1 MTITGET
8 VSITGY
14 ILLGTTVS
22 TALLH
27 TLIPDHWLPFVLAG
41 RARGWSAGYTA
52 MISGSSALVHTLLSL
67 LLALCA
73 GYLGREAAAALG
85 RTLETA
91 AGLLL
96 ILFGLVYAIWSWKK
110 GGHFHPGGAL
120 LHGGHG
126 GHGGSG
132 SSGKEG
138 DDNPDHLYYQADE
151 ELIRGKDGTSA
162 WTLAMIIGINPC
174 ILILPVILASV
185 EHGPAT
191 VGLVA
196 IAYAG
201 TTCVLM
207 VGLSVLGVVGT
218 RRIAPP
224 MVARHMEMISGL
236 LIAATGIVVL
246 SIHH

>member
-1 MTITGET
+1 LTIAGEA
-8 VSITGY
+8 VSATGY

-52 MISGSSALVHTLLSL
+52 VISGSSALVHTLLSL
-67 LLALCA
+67 LLALGA

-85 RTLETA
+85 KTLETA

-96 ILFGLVYAIWSWKK
+96 VLFGLVYAVWSWKK
-110 GGHFHPGGAL
+110 GGHFHPGGTL

-126 GHGGSG
+126 GSGCHGE
-132 SSGKEG
+132 EG
-138 DDNPDHLYYQADE
+138 DGNPDHLYYHADE

-162 WTLAMIIGINPC
+162 WTLAAIIGINPC

-196 IAYAG
+196 TAYAG

-224 MVARHMEMISGL
+224 MIARHMEMISGL